1 MFSIN
6 KQFNHILQ
14 DQSARILFF
23 LGLSIKLIFMIFA
36 QSPVMSSYFYP
47 FLSFFVESGFS
58 NPYTFFLE
66 SDNKEAFPYPAGML
80 FLLAI
85 PQIISS
91 FFDLNQAFAI
101 GVLKTPLLLADLGIL
116 LIVSQWVLN
125 KKHIIYFLIL
135 YWLSPVTIFISYIH
149 GQLDVIPIFFLIVSL
164 NLLFKKKYLGSAAL
178 IGFSL
183 ATKTMILILI
193 PLLFSYLLVQKFRY
207 RQIFLFGLTLLSAF
221 MVINLPF
228 FFQPGLF
235 EVVFQN
241 SEQGKLF
248 STFLKVDDLEIFIIP
263 FIYLIVFVISLNIFS
278 YSRDLFLMFIGFAF
292 ATVLSFVIPSPGWYF
307 WVVPF
312 LAYFF
317 SKFFSKV
324 LIFFILQIC
333 YLGYFASSGIINIPF
348 LEFIEL
354 NESLMFTLMQ
364 ACMVINSYL
373 IFKYGFSTYSNLKL
387 FSRPL
392 LIGIGGD
399 SGSGK
404 TTLANNLKNLVGSEK
419 TLILKGDDTHKWER
433 GDENWEKMTHLN
445 PKANYLY
452 EDINNL
458 NNIKNGKAIYRK
470 EYDHQNGKFT
480 DYLRLSSKNL
490 LIYEGLHP
498 FFLSHQRKLFDIKI
512 FLKPEEELQLDW
524 KVERDVGAR
533 GHDYKKVMDQI
544 SKRKTDKNLY
554 IDSQVEYSDIILRA
568 FRIQDQQ
575 DEILDIGYEMFLPN
589 SIYTE
594 KTINAFE
601 KSESLQIAHEY
612 VGTESQKITLIGK
625 PESDFLN
632 DLEERLI
639 PELSELQ
646 IKKTNW
652 PDSLFS
658 VVLFFI
664 VYSMLFIS
672 KKELE

>member
-1 MFSIN
+1 
-6 KQFNHILQ
+6 
-14 DQSARILFF
+14 
-23 LGLSIKLIFMIFA
+23 MIFA

-101 GVLKTPLLLADLGIL
+101 GVLKIPLLLADLGIL

>member
-1 MFSIN
+1 LFSIN

-101 GVLKTPLLLADLGIL
+101 GVLKIPLLLADLGIL

-672 KKELE
+672 KRN

>member
-1 MFSIN
+1 MN
-6 KQFNHILQ
+6 KQFDYILI
-14 DQSARILFF
+14 DQSTRRLFF
-23 LGLSIKLIFMIFA
+23 LGLSIKLIFMVFA
-36 QSPVMSSYFYP
+36 QSQVMESYFYP
-47 FLSFFVESGFS
+47 FISFFVESNFS

-66 SDNKEAFPYPAGML
+66 SDKKEAFPYPAGML
-80 FLLAI
+80 LLLSI

-101 GVLKTPLLLADLGIL
+101 GVLKIPLLLADLGIL
-116 LIVSQWVLN
+116 LIISQWVQN
-125 KKHIIYFLIL
+125 KKHILYLLIL

-164 NLLFKKKYLGSAAL
+164 NLLFNKKYLRSAAL

-183 ATKTMILILI
+183 ATKTMILVLI
-193 PLLFSYLLVQKFRY
+193 PLLFSYLLVQKFSY
-207 RQIFLFGLTLLSAF
+207 KQIILFGLTLLSTF
-221 MVINLPF
+221 LVINLPF
-228 FFQPGLF
+228 FFQPGLY
-235 EVVFQN
+235 EIVFQN
-241 SEQGKLF
+241 SEQDKLF
-248 STFLKVDDLEIFIIP
+248 STFLMVDDLEIFVIP
-263 FIYLIVFVISLNIFS
+263 FIYLIVLVISLNIFS
-278 YSRDLFLMFIGFAF
+278 YNRDLFLMFIGFVF

-317 SKFFSKV
+317 SKFFSKA
-324 LIFFILQIC
+324 LIFFVLQIC
-333 YLGYFASSGIINIPF
+333 YLGYFVFSGVIDLPF
-348 LEFIEL
+348 LKFVEL
-354 NESLMFTLMQ
+354 NQSLMFTLMQ

-373 IFKYGFSTYSNLKL
+373 IFKYGFSSYSNFKL
-387 FSRPL
+387 FSKPL

-404 TTLANNLKNLVGSEK
+404 TTLANNLRNLIGDEK

-433 GDENWEKMTHLN
+433 GNKNWEKMTHLN

-452 EDINNL
+452 EDINHL
-458 NNIKNGKAIYRK
+458 NDIKNGKVIYRK
-470 EYDHQNGKFT
+470 EYDHINGKFT
-480 DYLRLSSKNL
+480 DYFRLTSKNL

-524 KVERDVGAR
+524 KIKRDVKSR

-544 SKRKTDKNLY
+544 SSRKNDKNLY
-554 IDSQVEYSDIILRA
+554 IDSQAEYSDIILKA
-568 FRIQDQQ
+568 FKIQDEE
-575 DEILDIGYEMFLPN
+575 DAILDVGYVMFLPN

-594 KTINAFE
+594 KIMNAFE
-601 KSESLQIAHEY
+601 KSESLELAHEY
-612 VGTESQKITLIGK
+612 IGAESQKITLIGK
-625 PESDFLN
+625 PEPGFLN
-632 DLEERLI
+632 DLEGILI

-664 VYSMLFIS
+664 IYSMLFIS
-672 KKELE
+672 KEELE

>member
-101 GVLKTPLLLADLGIL
+101 GVLKIPLLLADLGIL

>member
-1 MFSIN
+1 
-6 KQFNHILQ
+6 
-14 DQSARILFF
+14 
-23 LGLSIKLIFMIFA
+23 MIFA

>member
-6 KQFNHILQ
+6 KQFDHILQ
-14 DQSARILFF
+14 DQSLRLVFF

-36 QSPVMSSYFYP
+36 QSQAMSSYFYP

-58 NPYTFFLE
+58 NPYMFFLE

-91 FFDLNQAFAI
+91 FFDLNQAIAI
-101 GVLKTPLLLADLGIL
+101 GVLKIPLLLADLGIL
-116 LIVSQWVLN
+116 LIISQWVLN
-125 KKHIIYFLIL
+125 KKHIFYFLIL

-149 GQLDVIPIFFLIVSL
+149 GQLDVIPIFFLIVSF
-164 NLLFKKKYLGSAAL
+164 NLLFNKKYLSSAAL

-193 PLLFSYLLVQKFRY
+193 PLLFSYLFVQKFSY
-207 RQIFLFGLTLLSAF
+207 RQIFLFGLTLLSTF
-221 MVINLPF
+221 IVINLPF
-228 FFQPGLF
+228 FFQSGLF

-241 SEQGKLF
+241 NEQNKLF
-248 STFLKVDDLEIFIIP
+248 STFLMVDDLEIFIIP
-263 FIYLIVFVISLNIFS
+263 FIYLIVLVISLNIFS

-317 SKFFSKV
+317 SKFFSKA

-348 LEFIEL
+348 LEFLEL

-373 IFKYGFSTYSNLKL
+373 IFKYGFSTYSNLRL
-387 FSRPL
+387 FSKPL

-404 TTLANNLKNLVGSEK
+404 TTLANNLKSLIGSEK

-433 GDENWEKMTHLN
+433 GDKNWEKMTHLN

-480 DYLRLSSKNL
+480 DYLRLSAKNL

-512 FLKPEEELQLDW
+512 FLKPQEELQLDW
-524 KVERDVGAR
+524 KVERDVEAR

-554 IDSQVEYSDIILRA
+554 IDSQAEYSDIILRA
-568 FRIQDQQ
+568 FKIQDQK

-589 SIYTE
+589 SIYIE
-594 KTINAFE
+594 KIINAFE

-625 PESDFLN
+625 SESDFLN

-646 IKKTNW
+646 IKKTYW

-664 VYSMLFIS
+664 VYSILFIS
-672 KKELE
+672 KEELE